1 MKITALPRF
10 SIEMALQAA
19 LCLERLEAGL
29 RPPLCGV
36 YGPEGR
42 KTGKGAVQEKLYQ
55 ALYRKWRPQT
65 FADVIGQQHIT
76 DTLRAQL
83 QSGRLSHAYLFTG
96 TRGTGKTTCAK
107 ILARAV
113 NCEHPVNGDPC
124 NECAACRGILD
135 GSVLDV
141 TEIDAAS
148 NNGVDNIRD
157 LRDETRYT
165 PAQVKKRVFIIDE
178 VHMLSIGA
186 FNALLKTLEEPP
198 EHVLFILATTE
209 LHKVP
214 ATILSRCQRFDFRRI
229 GAEDIA
235 RRLLDVAAG
244 EGIQLTEGA
253 ARLIARLADGAMRD
267 ALSMLDR
274 AAAVGAVDEQTV
286 TAALGVLGQ
295 DDGVRL
301 AEHLKAG
308 DLAAAVGLL
317 DEYYNAGRDLASVY
331 DQMLGLIRDALL
343 VKTSKTDVSALISPA
358 YSVKT
363 LQKLCDGLA
372 SSTLIAWSRVIGDAL
387 DRMRSAANRRVEAE
401 LCAVRLCSLGAEN
414 YDTLGG
420 RVEALEEKLK
430 NGVPVQVVQST
441 AAPARGTD
449 APPPPGDED
458 APPPPDDSDAPLW
471 LGEEQGQTA
480 PAAPA
485 KQQPE
490 NTASALA
497 DWPHWPELLE
507 KLTGKINTGA
517 HTNLKLSAKGVM
529 EDGALVILCEDGIT
543 AMLAKAEPT
552 MKTIREQAAAL
563 AGAPI
568 KVKVREAGDE
578 PIQKKNTA
586 VDEIIGRAKAF
597 DIQVKEL

>member
-1 MKITALPRF
+1 M
-10 SIEMALQAA
+10 
-19 LCLERLEAGL
+19 
-29 RPPLCGV
+29 
-36 YGPEGR
+36 
-42 KTGKGAVQEKLYQ
+42 YQ

-65 FADVIGQQHIT
+65 FADVIGQQHVT
-76 DTLRAQL
+76 DTLRAQIK
-83 QSGRLSHAYLFTG
+83 SGRLSHAYLFTG

-235 RRLLDVAAG
+235 RRLLDVATG
-244 EGIQLTEGA
+244 EGIELTEGA

-274 AAAVGAVDEQTV
+274 AAAAGAVDEQTV

-295 DDGVRL
+295 GDGVRL
-301 AEHLKAG
+301 AEALKAG

-317 DEYYNAGRDLASVY
+317 DEYYNEGRDLAAVY

-343 VKTSKTDVSALISPA
+343 VKTSRTDVSALISPA
-358 YSVKT
+358 YTVKT

-372 SSTLIAWSRVIGDAL
+372 ASTLLAWSRVIGEAL

-401 LCAVRLCSLGAEN
+401 LCAVRLCSLGAED

-420 RVEALEEKLK
+420 RVEALEEKMK
-430 NGVPVQVVQST
+430 RGVPVQAPPQAAP
-441 AAPARGTD
+441 AAPARGGD
-449 APPPPGDED
+449 DLPPPPGDAD
-458 APPPPDDSDAPLW
+458 APPPPDDSEAPPW
-471 LGEEQGQTA
+471 LEEEQAQAA

-485 KQQPE
+485 KRAEPE
-490 NTASALA
+490 SAPAQA
-497 DWPHWPELLE
+497 DWPHWPALLE
-507 KLTGKINTGA
+507 GLAGKINTGA
-517 HTNLKLSAKGVM
+517 LTNLKLSARGVE
-529 EDGALVILCEDGIT
+529 EDGGLVILCEDSIT
-543 AMLAKAEPT
+543 VMLAKAEPT
-552 MKTIREQAAAL
+552 LRVIREQAAAL

-578 PIQKKNTA
+578 PVQKNTA
-586 VDEIIGRAKAF
+586 VDELIGRAKAF

>member
-1 MKITALPRF
+1 M
-10 SIEMALQAA
+10 
-19 LCLERLEAGL
+19 
-29 RPPLCGV
+29 
-36 YGPEGR
+36 
-42 KTGKGAVQEKLYQ
+42 YQ

-65 FADVIGQQHIT
+65 FADVIGQQHVT

-83 QSGRLSHAYLFTG
+83 KSGRLSHAYLFTG

-235 RRLLDVAAG
+235 RRLLQVADG

-274 AAAVGAVDEQTV
+274 AAAAGAVDEQTV

-301 AEHLKAG
+301 AEALKAG

-317 DEYYNAGRDLASVY
+317 DEYYSEGRDLAAVY
-331 DQMLGLIRDALL
+331 DQLLGLIRDALL

-372 SSTLIAWSRVIGDAL
+372 SSTLIAWSRVIGEAL

-401 LCAVRLCSLGAEN
+401 LCAVRLCSLGAED

-430 NGVPVQVVQST
+430 NGVPVQVVQG

-449 APPPPGDED
+449 APPSPGDAD
-458 APPPPDDSDAPLW
+458 APPLPDDSDAPPW
-471 LGEEQGQTA
+471 LEEEQAQAAPVPAAA

-485 KQQPE
+485 AAYKDWPLWPRLLE
-490 NTASALA
+490 ALA
-497 DWPHWPELLE
+497 
-507 KLTGKINTGA
+507 GKINIGA
-517 HTNLKLSAKGVM
+517 HTNLKLSARGVE
-529 EDGALVILCEDGIT
+529 EDGALVILCEDKMT
-543 AMLAKAEPT
+543 AILAAKEPT
-552 MKTIREQAAAL
+552 LKVVREQAAAL
-563 AGAPI
+563 AGGPV

-578 PIQKKNTA
+578 PARAKNSK
-586 VDEIIGRAKAF
+586 VDELIGRAKAF

>member
-1 MKITALPRF
+1 M
-10 SIEMALQAA
+10 
-19 LCLERLEAGL
+19 
-29 RPPLCGV
+29 
-36 YGPEGR
+36 
-42 KTGKGAVQEKLYQ
+42 YQ

-274 AAAVGAVDEQTV
+274 AAAAGAVDEQTV
-286 TAALGVLGQ
+286 TTALGVLGQ

-301 AEHLKAG
+301 AEALKAG

-343 VKTSKTDVSALISPA
+343 VKTSKTDVSGLISPA

-430 NGVPVQVVQST
+430 NGVPVQVVQG
-441 AAPARGTD
+441 AAVPARGTD
-449 APPPPGDED
+449 APPPPGYED
-458 APPPPDDSDAPLW
+458 APPPPDDSDAPPW
-471 LGEEQGQTA
+471 LGEEQGQA
-480 PAAPA
+480 APVKQEPAAAAPT
-485 KQQPE
+485 Q
-490 NTASALA
+490 A
-497 DWPHWPELLE
+497 DWPHWAKLLE
-507 KLTGKINTGA
+507 ALTGKINTGA
-517 HTNLKLSAKGVM
+517 HTNLKLSAKGVL

-552 MKTIREQAAAL
+552 MKVIREQAAAL

-568 KVKVREAGDE
+568 KIKVREAGDE
-578 PIQKKNTA
+578 PVQKKNTA

>member
-1 MKITALPRF
+1 M
-10 SIEMALQAA
+10 
-19 LCLERLEAGL
+19 
-29 RPPLCGV
+29 
-36 YGPEGR
+36 
-42 KTGKGAVQEKLYQ
+42 YQ

-65 FADVIGQQHIT
+65 FADVIGQQHVT
-76 DTLRAQL
+76 DTLRAQIK
-83 QSGRLSHAYLFTG
+83 SGRLSHAYLFTG

-244 EGIQLTEGA
+244 EGIELTEGA

-274 AAAVGAVDEQTV
+274 AAAAGAVDEQTV

-295 DDGVRL
+295 GDGVRL
-301 AEHLKAG
+301 AEALKAG

-317 DEYYNAGRDLASVY
+317 DEYYNEGRDLAAVY

-358 YSVKT
+358 YTVKT

-372 SSTLIAWSRVIGDAL
+372 ASTLLAWSRVIGEAL

-401 LCAVRLCSLGAEN
+401 LCAVRLCSLGAED

-420 RVEALEEKLK
+420 RVEALEEKMK
-430 NGVPVQVVQST
+430 RGVPVQAAPQAAP
-441 AAPARGTD
+441 AAPARSGD
-449 APPPPGDED
+449 DLPPPPGDAD
-458 APPPPDDSDAPLW
+458 APPPPDDSEAPPW
-471 LGEEQGQTA
+471 LEEEQAQA
-480 PAAPA
+480 VPAAPA
-485 KQQPE
+485 KRAEPE
-490 NTASALA
+490 SAPAQA
-497 DWPHWPELLE
+497 DWPHWPALLE
-507 KLTGKINTGA
+507 GLAGKINTGA
-517 HTNLKLSAKGVM
+517 LTNLKLSARGVE
-529 EDGALVILCEDGIT
+529 EDGGLVILCEDSIT
-543 AMLAKAEPT
+543 VMLAKAEPT
-552 MKTIREQAAAL
+552 LRVIREQAAAL

-578 PIQKKNTA
+578 PVQKNTA
-586 VDEIIGRAKAF
+586 VDELIGRAKAF

>member
-1 MKITALPRF
+1 M
-10 SIEMALQAA
+10 
-19 LCLERLEAGL
+19 
-29 RPPLCGV
+29 
-36 YGPEGR
+36 
-42 KTGKGAVQEKLYQ
+42 YQ

-65 FADVIGQQHIT
+65 FADVIGQQHVT

-178 VHMLSIGA
+178 VHMLSTGA

-244 EGIQLTEGA
+244 EGIELTEGA

-274 AAAVGAVDEQTV
+274 AAAAGAVDEET
-286 TAALGVLGQ
+286 
-295 DDGVRL
+295 VRL
-301 AEHLKAG
+301 RSHLSQLDAMLTAG
-308 DLAAAVGLL
+308 GAIGRKLDFLLQEFNREANTIGSKGNDLEQARTV
-317 DEYYNAGRDLASVY
+317 
-331 DQMLGLIRDALL
+331 
-343 VKTSKTDVSALISPA
+343 
-358 YSVKT
+358 
-363 LQKLCDGLA
+363 
-372 SSTLIAWSRVIGDAL
+372 
-387 DRMRSAANRRVEAE
+387 VEIKAE
-401 LCAVRLCSLGAEN
+401 L
-414 YDTLGG
+414 
-420 RVEALEEKLK
+420 EK
-430 NGVPVQVVQST
+430 
-441 AAPARGTD
+441 
-449 APPPPGDED
+449 
-458 APPPPDDSDAPLW
+458 
-471 LGEEQGQTA
+471 
-480 PAAPA
+480 
-485 KQQPE
+485 
-490 NTASALA
+490 
-497 DWPHWPELLE
+497 
-507 KLTGKINTGA
+507 
-517 HTNLKLSAKGVM
+517 
-529 EDGALVILCEDGIT
+529 
-543 AMLAKAEPT
+543 
-552 MKTIREQAAAL
+552 IREQTQN
-563 AGAPI
+563 I
-568 KVKVREAGDE
+568 E
-578 PIQKKNTA
+578 
-586 VDEIIGRAKAF
+586 
-597 DIQVKEL
+597 

>member
-1 MKITALPRF
+1 MPMMPCARTG
-10 SIEMALQAA
+10 MAA
-19 LCLERLEAGL
+19 RK
-29 RPPLCGV
+29 R
-36 YGPEGR
+36 EG
-42 KTGKGAVQEKLYQ
+42 KALYQ

-76 DTLRAQL
+76 DTLRAQM

-113 NCEHPVNGDPC
+113 NCERPVGGDPC

-178 VHMLSIGA
+178 VHMLSVGA

-235 RRLLDVAAG
+235 RRLLDVAAN
-244 EGIQLTEGA
+244 EGIALTEGA

-274 AAAVGAVDEQTV
+274 AAAAGEVDEQGV
-286 TAALGVLGQ
+286 TAALGVMGQ
-295 DDGVRL
+295 DDSLRL
-301 AEHLKAG
+301 AGALAAG

-317 DEYYNAGRDLASVY
+317 EEYYNAGRDLAAVY

-343 VKTSKTDVSALISPA
+343 VKTSRTDVSALISPA
-358 YSVKT
+358 YSVKS
-363 LQKLCDGLA
+363 LQKLCETVA
-372 SSTLIAWSRVIGDAL
+372 SSTLLAWSRAIGEAL

-401 LCAVRLCSLGAEN
+401 LCAVRLCSLGAED

-420 RVEALEEKLK
+420 RVEALEQTLK
-430 NGVPVQVVQST
+430 NGVPVQTVQVVQ
-441 AAPARGTD
+441 AAPAAAADETPPPPSDAD
-449 APPPPGDED
+449 APPPPSDAD
-458 APPPPDDSDAPLW
+458 APAWVEDEAPPAPP
-471 LGEEQGQTA
+471 A
-480 PAAPA
+480 PAAVW
-485 KQQPE
+485 Q
-490 NTASALA
+490 
-497 DWPHWPELLE
+497 HWAALLE
-507 KLTGKINTGA
+507 ALTGKINTGA
-517 HTNLKLSAKGVM
+517 HTNLKLSAKGVK
-529 EDGALVILCEDGIT
+529 EDGALVLLCEDGIT

-552 MKTIREQAAAL
+552 MKVIREQAAAHE
-563 AGAPI
+563 GAPLKI
-568 KVKVREAGDE
+568 KVREADE
-578 PIQKKNTA
+578 LPAAPKNTA
-586 VDEIIGRAKAF
+586 VDALRDRAKQF
-597 DIQVKEL
+597 DIPVKQL

>member
-1 MKITALPRF
+1 M
-10 SIEMALQAA
+10 
-19 LCLERLEAGL
+19 
-29 RPPLCGV
+29 
-36 YGPEGR
+36 
-42 KTGKGAVQEKLYQ
+42 
-55 ALYRKWRPQT
+55 
-65 FADVIGQQHIT
+65 
-76 DTLRAQL
+76 
-83 QSGRLSHAYLFTG
+83 
-96 TRGTGKTTCAK
+96 
-107 ILARAV
+107 
-113 NCEHPVNGDPC
+113 NGDPC

-244 EGIQLTEGA
+244 EGIELTEGA

-274 AAAVGAVDEQTV
+274 AAAAGAVDEETV
-286 TAALGVLGQ
+286 TAALGVMGQ
-295 DDGVRL
+295 DDGVHL
-301 AEHLKAG
+301 AEHFKTG
-308 DLAAAVGLL
+308 DLAAAVTLL
-317 DEYYNAGRDLASVY
+317 EEYYSAGRDLAAVF

-343 VKTSKTDVSALISPA
+343 VKTSRTDVSALISPA
-358 YSVKT
+358 YTVKT
-363 LQKLCDGLA
+363 LQGLCDGLA
-372 SSTLIAWSRVIGDAL
+372 ASTLIAWSRIIGDSL

-430 NGVPVQVVQST
+430 NGVPVQVVQTPQS
-441 AAPARGTD
+441 GGM

-458 APPPPDDSDAPLW
+458 APPPPGDEDAPPLIDGEPAPQAKPGKPAGPTLTLW
-471 LGEEQGQTA
+471 PQWARLLD
-480 PAAPA
+480 
-485 KQQPE
+485 
-490 NTASALA
+490 ALM
-497 DWPHWPELLE
+497 
-507 KLTGKINTGA
+507 GKINVGA
-517 HTNLKLSAKGVM
+517 LTNIKLGAKGAL
-529 EDGALVILCEDGIT
+529 EDGALVILCEDRMTYI
-543 AMLAKAEPT
+543 LAQKDETLAV
-552 MKTIREQAAAL
+552 IREQAAKL
-563 AGAPI
+563 NGGPI
-568 KVKVREAGDE
+568 KVRVREAGDE
-578 PIQKKNTA
+578 IIQENNAK
-586 VDEIIGRAKAF
+586 VDELIGHAQEL
-597 DIQVKEL
+597 DIEIKTL

>member
-1 MKITALPRF
+1 M
-10 SIEMALQAA
+10 
-19 LCLERLEAGL
+19 
-29 RPPLCGV
+29 
-36 YGPEGR
+36 
-42 KTGKGAVQEKLYQ
+42 YQ

-65 FADVIGQQHIT
+65 FADVIGQQNIT

-83 QSGRLSHAYLFTG
+83 RSGRLSHAYLFTG

-113 NCEHPVNGDPC
+113 NCEHPVDGDPC

-235 RRLLDVAAG
+235 RRLLNVAVG
-244 EGIQLTEGA
+244 EGIELTEGA

-274 AAAVGAVDEQTV
+274 AAAAGAVDEQTV
-286 TAALGVLGQ
+286 TAALGVMGQ
-295 DDGVRL
+295 DDGIRL
-301 AEHLKAG
+301 AEHLKTG
-308 DLAAAVGLL
+308 DLAAAIALI
-317 DEYYNAGRDLASVY
+317 DEYYNAGRDLAAVY

-358 YSVKT
+358 YTVKS

-372 SSTLIAWSRVIGDAL
+372 SSTLIAWSRVIGEAL

-401 LCAVRLCSLGAEN
+401 LCAVRLCSLGAEQ
-414 YDTLGG
+414 YDTLSG
-420 RVEALEEKLK
+420 RVEALEEKMK
-430 NGVPVQVVQST
+430 HGVPV
-441 AAPARGTD
+441 AAMPAQAVRQAD
-449 APPPPGDED
+449 DMPPAPGDED
-458 APPPPDDSDAPLW
+458 APPPPDDGDAPLW
-471 LGEEQGQTA
+471 AEQEATVRQSA
-480 PAAPA
+480 SAAKPAAA
-485 KQQPE
+485 AVK
-490 NTASALA
+490 AAA
-497 DWPHWPELLE
+497 WPQWTQLLGM
-507 KLTGKINTGA
+507 LTGKINTGA
-517 HTNLKLSAKGVM
+517 HTNLKVSAKGM
-529 EDGALVILCEDGIT
+529 LEDGVLVIQCEDSIT

-552 MKTIREQAAAL
+552 MKVIREQAAAL

-578 PIQKKNTA
+578 PVIQKNAA

>member
-1 MKITALPRF
+1 M
-10 SIEMALQAA
+10 
-19 LCLERLEAGL
+19 
-29 RPPLCGV
+29 
-36 YGPEGR
+36 
-42 KTGKGAVQEKLYQ
+42 YQ

-76 DTLRAQL
+76 DTLRTQL

-274 AAAVGAVDEQTV
+274 AAAAGAVDEQTV

-301 AEHLKAG
+301 AEALKAG

-430 NGVPVQVVQST
+430 NGVSVQVVQGA

-449 APPPPGDED
+449 APPPPGDGD
-458 APPPPDDSDAPLW
+458 APPPPDDSDAPPW
-471 LGEEQGQTA
+471 LGEEQAAPGA
-480 PAAPA
+480 PAGQGNPA
-485 KQQPE
+485 A
-490 NTASALA
+490 ASGLA
-497 DWPHWPELLE
+497 DWPHWPKLLE
-507 KLTGKINTGA
+507 ALTGKINTGA
-517 HTNLKLSAKGVM
+517 HTNLKLSARGVE
-529 EDGALVILCEDGIT
+529 EDGGLVILCEDSIT

-552 MKTIREQAAAL
+552 MKVIREQAAAL

>member
-1 MKITALPRF
+1 M
-10 SIEMALQAA
+10 
-19 LCLERLEAGL
+19 
-29 RPPLCGV
+29 
-36 YGPEGR
+36 
-42 KTGKGAVQEKLYQ
+42 YQ

-244 EGIQLTEGA
+244 ESIGLTEGA

-274 AAAVGAVDEQTV
+274 AAAAGAVDEQTV

-343 VKTSKTDVSALISPA
+343 VKTSKTDVSGLISPA

-372 SSTLIAWSRVIGDAL
+372 SSTLIAWSRVIGESL

-401 LCAVRLCSLGAEN
+401 LCAVRLCSLGAED

-420 RVEALEEKLK
+420 RVEALEEKMK
-430 NGVPVQVVQST
+430 NGVPVQVVQG
-441 AAPARGTD
+441 AAASARGAD

-458 APPPPDDSDAPLW
+458 APPPPDDSDAPPW
-471 LGEEQGQTA
+471 LGEEDGQPA
-480 PAAPA
+480 PGAPA
-485 KQQPE
+485 KQEPAD
-490 NTASALA
+490 TASALT
-497 DWPHWPELLE
+497 DWPHWAKLLE
-507 KLTGKINTGA
+507 ALTGKINTGA
-517 HTNLKLSAKGVM
+517 HTNLKLSARGVE

-552 MKTIREQAAAL
+552 MKVIREQAAAL

-568 KVKVREAGDE
+568 KIKVREAGDE
-578 PIQKKNTA
+578 PVQKKNTA

>member
-1 MKITALPRF
+1 M
-10 SIEMALQAA
+10 
-19 LCLERLEAGL
+19 
-29 RPPLCGV
+29 
-36 YGPEGR
+36 
-42 KTGKGAVQEKLYQ
+42 YQ

-113 NCEHPVNGDPC
+113 NCENPVNGDPC

-235 RRLLDVAAG
+235 RRLLDVAGG
-244 EGIQLTEGA
+244 EGIGLTEGA

-274 AAAVGAVDEQTV
+274 AAAAGAVDEQTV
-286 TAALGVLGQ
+286 TAALGVMGQ
-295 DDGVRL
+295 DDSLRL
-301 AEHLKAG
+301 AGSLKAG

-358 YSVKT
+358 YSVQT

-372 SSTLIAWSRVIGDAL
+372 ASTLIAWSRVIGDAL

-401 LCAVRLCSLGAEN
+401 LCAVRLCSLDADS

-430 NGVPVQVVQST
+430 NGVPVQ
-441 AAPARGTD
+441 AAQPMPASGRAAGI
-449 APPPPGDED
+449 GDE
-458 APPPPDDSDAPLW
+458 PPPPDDSDAPDW
-471 LGEEQGQTA
+471 AGGQEDIRAPGKNEAAA
-480 PAAPA
+480 PAA
-485 KQQPE
+485 
-490 NTASALA
+490 A
-497 DWPHWPELLE
+497 DWPHWPALLE
-507 KLTGKINTGA
+507 ALTGKINTGA
-517 HTNLKLSAKGVM
+517 HTNLKLSARGIE

-552 MKTIREQAAAL
+552 MKVIRAQAAAL
-563 AGAPI
+563 AGAPV

-578 PIQKKNTA
+578 PVHKKNTA
-586 VDEIIGRAKAF
+586 VDELIGRAKAF

>member
-1 MKITALPRF
+1 M
-10 SIEMALQAA
+10 
-19 LCLERLEAGL
+19 
-29 RPPLCGV
+29 
-36 YGPEGR
+36 
-42 KTGKGAVQEKLYQ
+42 YQ

-65 FADVIGQQHIT
+65 FADVIGQQHVT

-83 QSGRLSHAYLFTG
+83 KSGRLSHAYLFTG

-235 RRLLDVAAG
+235 RRLLQVADG

-274 AAAVGAVDEQTV
+274 AAAAGAVDEQTV

-301 AEHLKAG
+301 AEALKAG

-317 DEYYNAGRDLASVY
+317 DEYYNEGRDLAAVY
-331 DQMLGLIRDALL
+331 DQLLGLIRDALL

-372 SSTLIAWSRVIGDAL
+372 SSTLIAWSRVIGEAL

-401 LCAVRLCSLGAEN
+401 LCAVRLCSLGAED

-430 NGVPVQVVQST
+430 NGVPVQVVQG

-449 APPPPGDED
+449 APPPPGDAD
-458 APPPPDDSDAPLW
+458 APPPPDDSDAPPW
-471 LGEEQGQTA
+471 LEEEQAQA
-480 PAAPA
+480 APAPAAVPAAPA
-485 KQQPE
+485 ADYRDWPLWPRLLE
-490 NTASALA
+490 ALA
-497 DWPHWPELLE
+497 
-507 KLTGKINTGA
+507 GKINIGA
-517 HTNLKLSAKGVM
+517 HTNLKLSARGVE
-529 EDGALVILCEDGIT
+529 EDGALVILCEDKMT
-543 AMLAKAEPT
+543 AILAAKEPT
-552 MKTIREQAAAL
+552 LKVIREQAAAL
-563 AGAPI
+563 AGGPV

-578 PIQKKNTA
+578 PVRAKNNK
-586 VDEIIGRAKAF
+586 VDELIGRAKAF

>member
-1 MKITALPRF
+1 M
-10 SIEMALQAA
+10 
-19 LCLERLEAGL
+19 
-29 RPPLCGV
+29 
-36 YGPEGR
+36 
-42 KTGKGAVQEKLYQ
+42 YQ

-65 FADVIGQQHIT
+65 FADVIGQQHVT
-76 DTLRAQL
+76 DTLRAQIK
-83 QSGRLSHAYLFTG
+83 SGRLSHAYLFTG

-235 RRLLDVAAG
+235 RRLLDVATG
-244 EGIQLTEGA
+244 EGIELTEGA

-274 AAAVGAVDEQTV
+274 AAAAGAVDEQTV

-295 DDGVRL
+295 GDGVRL
-301 AEHLKAG
+301 AEALKAG

-317 DEYYNAGRDLASVY
+317 DEYYNEGRDLAAVY

-358 YSVKT
+358 YTVKT

-372 SSTLIAWSRVIGDAL
+372 ASTLLAWSRVIGEAL

-401 LCAVRLCSLGAEN
+401 LCAVRLCSLGAED

-420 RVEALEEKLK
+420 RVEALEEKMK
-430 NGVPVQVVQST
+430 RGVPVQVPPQAAP
-441 AAPARGTD
+441 AAPARGGD
-449 APPPPGDED
+449 DLPPPPGDAD
-458 APPPPDDSDAPLW
+458 APPPPDDSEAPPW
-471 LGEEQGQTA
+471 LEEEQAQAA

-485 KQQPE
+485 KRAEPE
-490 NTASALA
+490 GAPAQA
-497 DWPHWPELLE
+497 DWPHWPALLE
-507 KLTGKINTGA
+507 GLAGKINTGA
-517 HTNLKLSAKGVM
+517 LTNLKLSARGVE
-529 EDGALVILCEDGIT
+529 EDGGLVILCEDGIT
-543 AMLAKAEPT
+543 VMLAKAEPT
-552 MKTIREQAAAL
+552 LRVIREQAAAL

-578 PIQKKNTA
+578 PVQKNTA
-586 VDEIIGRAKAF
+586 VDELIGRAKAF

>member
-1 MKITALPRF
+1 M
-10 SIEMALQAA
+10 
-19 LCLERLEAGL
+19 
-29 RPPLCGV
+29 
-36 YGPEGR
+36 
-42 KTGKGAVQEKLYQ
+42 YQ

-274 AAAVGAVDEQTV
+274 AAAAGAVDEQTV

-301 AEHLKAG
+301 AEALKAG

-343 VKTSKTDVSALISPA
+343 VKTSKTDVSGLISPA

-372 SSTLIAWSRVIGDAL
+372 ASTLIAWSRVIGNAL

-430 NGVPVQVVQST
+430 NGVPVQVVQGT

-458 APPPPDDSDAPLW
+458 APPPPDDCDAPPW
-471 LGEEQGQTA
+471 LGEEQGQA
-480 PAAPA
+480 SPAAPA
-485 KQQPE
+485 KQEPPE
-490 NTASALA
+490 TASALA
-497 DWPHWPELLE
+497 DWPHWAKLLE
-507 KLTGKINTGA
+507 ALTGKINTGA
-517 HTNLKLSAKGVM
+517 HTNLKLSAKGVL

-552 MKTIREQAAAL
+552 MKVIREQAAAL

-568 KVKVREAGDE
+568 KIKVREAGDE

>member
-1 MKITALPRF
+1 MYR
-10 SIEMALQAA
+10 
-19 LCLERLEAGL
+19 
-29 RPPLCGV
+29 
-36 YGPEGR
+36 
-42 KTGKGAVQEKLYQ
+42 
-55 ALYRKWRPQT
+55 ALYRKWRPQR
-65 FADVIGQQHIT
+65 FADVVGQQPIVT
-76 DTLRAQL
+76 AL
-83 QSGRLSHAYLFTG
+83 QNQIAAGRIGHAYLFTG

-274 AAAVGAVDEQTV
+274 AAAAGAVDEQTV
-286 TAALGVLGQ
+286 TTALGVLGQ

-301 AEHLKAG
+301 AETLKAG

-343 VKTSKTDVSALISPA
+343 VKTSKTDVSGLISPA

-372 SSTLIAWSRVIGDAL
+372 SSTLIAWSRVIGDTL

-430 NGVPVQVVQST
+430 NGVPVQVVQGA

-458 APPPPDDSDAPLW
+458 APPPPDDSDAPPW
-471 LGEEQGQTA
+471 IGEEQGQ
-480 PAAPA
+480 AAPA
-485 KQQPE
+485 KQEEPAAAVPTQ
-490 NTASALA
+490 A
-497 DWPHWPELLE
+497 DWPHWAKLLE
-507 KLTGKINTGA
+507 ALTGKINTGA
-517 HTNLKLSAKGVM
+517 HTNLKLSARGVE
-529 EDGALVILCEDGIT
+529 EDGGLVILCEDSIT

-552 MKTIREQAAAL
+552 MKVIREQAAAL

-578 PIQKKNTA
+578 PVQKKNTA
-586 VDEIIGRAKAF
+586 VDELIGRAKAF

>member
-1 MKITALPRF
+1 M
-10 SIEMALQAA
+10 
-19 LCLERLEAGL
+19 
-29 RPPLCGV
+29 
-36 YGPEGR
+36 
-42 KTGKGAVQEKLYQ
+42 YQ

-65 FADVIGQQHIT
+65 FADVIGQQHVT
-76 DTLRAQL
+76 DTLRAQIK
-83 QSGRLSHAYLFTG
+83 SGRLSHAYLFTG

-244 EGIQLTEGA
+244 EGIELTEGA

-274 AAAVGAVDEQTV
+274 AAAAGAVDEQTV

-295 DDGVRL
+295 GDGVRL
-301 AEHLKAG
+301 AEALKAG

-317 DEYYNAGRDLASVY
+317 DEYYNEGRDLAAVY

-358 YSVKT
+358 YTVKT

-372 SSTLIAWSRVIGDAL
+372 ASTLLAWSRVIGEAL

-401 LCAVRLCSLGAEN
+401 LCAVRLCSLGAED

-420 RVEALEEKLK
+420 RVEALEEKMK
-430 NGVPVQVVQST
+430 RGVPVQAPPQAAP
-441 AAPARGTD
+441 AAPARGGD
-449 APPPPGDED
+449 DLPPPPGDAD
-458 APPPPDDSDAPLW
+458 APPPPDDSEAPPW
-471 LGEEQGQTA
+471 LEEEQAQAA

-485 KQQPE
+485 KRAEPE
-490 NTASALA
+490 SAPAQA
-497 DWPHWPELLE
+497 DWPHWPALLE
-507 KLTGKINTGA
+507 GLAGKINTGA
-517 HTNLKLSAKGVM
+517 LTNLKLSARGVE
-529 EDGALVILCEDGIT
+529 EDGGLVILCEDSIT
-543 AMLAKAEPT
+543 VMLAKAEPT
-552 MKTIREQAAAL
+552 LRVIREQAAAL

-578 PIQKKNTA
+578 PVQKNTA
-586 VDEIIGRAKAF
+586 VDELIGRAKAF

>member
-1 MKITALPRF
+1 M
-10 SIEMALQAA
+10 
-19 LCLERLEAGL
+19 EAGL

-36 YGPEGR
+36 NR
-42 KTGKGAVQEKLYQ
+42 IFARRDRVSGKGLNAAVYQ

-274 AAAVGAVDEQTV
+274 AAAAGAVDEQTV
-286 TAALGVLGQ
+286 TTALGVLGQ

-301 AEHLKAG
+301 AETLKAG

-343 VKTSKTDVSALISPA
+343 VKTSKTDVSGLISPA

-430 NGVPVQVVQST
+430 NGVPVQVVQG
-441 AAPARGTD
+441 AAVPARGTD

-458 APPPPDDSDAPLW
+458 APPPPDDSDAPPW
-471 LGEEQGQTA
+471 LGEEQGQA
-480 PAAPA
+480 APVKQEPAAAAPT
-485 KQQPE
+485 Q
-490 NTASALA
+490 A
-497 DWPHWPELLE
+497 DWPHWAKLLE
-507 KLTGKINTGA
+507 ALTGKINTGA
-517 HTNLKLSAKGVM
+517 HTNLKLSARGVE
-529 EDGALVILCEDGIT
+529 EDGGLVILCEDSIT

-552 MKTIREQAAAL
+552 MKVIREQAAAL

-578 PIQKKNTA
+578 PVQKKNTA
-586 VDEIIGRAKAF
+586 VDELIGRAKAF

>member
-1 MKITALPRF
+1 M
-10 SIEMALQAA
+10 
-19 LCLERLEAGL
+19 
-29 RPPLCGV
+29 
-36 YGPEGR
+36 
-42 KTGKGAVQEKLYQ
+42 YQ

-274 AAAVGAVDEQTV
+274 AAAAGAVDEQTV

-301 AEHLKAG
+301 AEALKAG

-430 NGVPVQVVQST
+430 NGVSVQAVQGA

-449 APPPPGDED
+449 APPPPGDGD
-458 APPPPDDSDAPLW
+458 APPPPDDSDAPPW
-471 LGEEQGQTA
+471 LGEEQAAPGA
-480 PAAPA
+480 PAGQGNPA
-485 KQQPE
+485 A
-490 NTASALA
+490 ASGLA
-497 DWPHWPELLE
+497 DWPQWPKLLE
-507 KLTGKINTGA
+507 ALTGKINTGA
-517 HTNLKLSAKGVM
+517 HTNLKLSARGVE
-529 EDGALVILCEDGIT
+529 EDGGLVILCEDSIT

-552 MKTIREQAAAL
+552 MKVIREQAAAL

-578 PIQKKNTA
+578 PVQKKNTA
-586 VDEIIGRAKAF
+586 VDEIIGRAKAL

>member
-1 MKITALPRF
+1 M
-10 SIEMALQAA
+10 
-19 LCLERLEAGL
+19 
-29 RPPLCGV
+29 
-36 YGPEGR
+36 
-42 KTGKGAVQEKLYQ
+42 YQ

-65 FADVIGQQHIT
+65 FADVIGQQHVT
-76 DTLRAQL
+76 DTLRAQIK
-83 QSGRLSHAYLFTG
+83 SGRLSHAYLFTG

-235 RRLLDVAAG
+235 RRLLDVATG
-244 EGIQLTEGA
+244 EGIELTKGA

-274 AAAVGAVDEQTV
+274 AAAAGAVDEQTV

-295 DDGVRL
+295 GDGVRL
-301 AEHLKAG
+301 AEALKAG

-317 DEYYNAGRDLASVY
+317 DEYYNEGRDLAAVY

-358 YSVKT
+358 YTVKT

-372 SSTLIAWSRVIGDAL
+372 ASTLLAWSRVIGEAL

-401 LCAVRLCSLGAEN
+401 LCAVRLCSLGAED

-420 RVEALEEKLK
+420 RVEALEEKMK
-430 NGVPVQVVQST
+430 HGVPVQAAP
-441 AAPARGTD
+441 AAPARGGD
-449 APPPPGDED
+449 DLPPPPGDAD
-458 APPPPDDSDAPLW
+458 APPPPDDSEAPPW
-471 LGEEQGQTA
+471 LEEEQAQAA

-485 KQQPE
+485 KRAAPE
-490 NTASALA
+490 SAPAQA
-497 DWPHWPELLE
+497 DWPHWPALLE
-507 KLTGKINTGA
+507 GLAGKINTGA
-517 HTNLKLSAKGVM
+517 LTNLKLSARGVE
-529 EDGALVILCEDGIT
+529 EDGGLVILCEDSIT
-543 AMLAKAEPT
+543 VMLAKAEPT
-552 MKTIREQAAAL
+552 LRVIREQAAAL

-578 PIQKKNTA
+578 PVQKNTA
-586 VDEIIGRAKAF
+586 VDELIGRAKAF

>member
-1 MKITALPRF
+1 M
-10 SIEMALQAA
+10 
-19 LCLERLEAGL
+19 
-29 RPPLCGV
+29 
-36 YGPEGR
+36 
-42 KTGKGAVQEKLYQ
+42 YQ

-274 AAAVGAVDEQTV
+274 AAAAGAVDEQTV

-301 AEHLKAG
+301 AEALKAG

-430 NGVPVQVVQST
+430 NGVPVQAVQGA

-449 APPPPGDED
+449 APPPPEDGD
-458 APPPPDDSDAPLW
+458 APPPPDDSDAPPW
-471 LGEEQGQTA
+471 LGEEQAALGASAGQGK
-480 PAAPA
+480 PAA
-485 KQQPE
+485 
-490 NTASALA
+490 ASGLA
-497 DWPHWPELLE
+497 DWPQWPKLLE
-507 KLTGKINTGA
+507 ALTGKINTGA
-517 HTNLKLSAKGVM
+517 HTNLKLSARGVE
-529 EDGALVILCEDGIT
+529 EDGGLVILCEDSIT

-552 MKTIREQAAAL
+552 MKVIREQAAAL

-586 VDEIIGRAKAF
+586 VDEIIGRAKAL

>member
-1 MKITALPRF
+1 M
-10 SIEMALQAA
+10 
-19 LCLERLEAGL
+19 
-29 RPPLCGV
+29 
-36 YGPEGR
+36 
-42 KTGKGAVQEKLYQ
+42 YQ

-113 NCEHPVNGDPC
+113 NCEHPVGGDPC
-124 NECAACRGILD
+124 NACAACRGILD

-198 EHVLFILATTE
+198 GHVLFILATTE

-235 RRLLDVAAG
+235 RRLLDVADG
-244 EGIQLTEGA
+244 EGIGLTEGA

-274 AAAVGAVDEQTV
+274 AAAAGAVDEQSV

-295 DDGVRL
+295 DDGIHL
-301 AEHLKAG
+301 AEHLKNG

-317 DEYYNAGRDLASVY
+317 DEYYNAGRDLAAVY

-343 VKTSKTDVSALISPA
+343 VKTSKTDVSAMISPA
-358 YSVKT
+358 YTVGA

-372 SSTLIAWSRVIGDAL
+372 SSTLIAWSRVIGETL

-401 LCAVRLCSLGAEN
+401 LCAVRLCSLGAEA

-420 RVEALEEKLK
+420 RVEALEEQMKH
-430 NGVPVQVVQST
+430 GVPVRMAQGV
-441 AAPARGTD
+441 APAQSGTE
-449 APPPPGDED
+449 AL
-458 APPPPDDSDAPLW
+458 PPPDDADAPPLPDDAD
-471 LGEEQGQTA
+471 A
-480 PAAPA
+480 PAWVGEQDAANPPA
-485 KQQPE
+485 AGDKPQPP
-490 NTASALA
+490 ADRQA
-497 DWPHWPELLE
+497 DWPHWAKLMEG
-507 KLTGKINTGA
+507 LTGKINTGA
-517 HTNLKLSAKGVM
+517 HTNLKLSAKGI
-529 EDGALVILCEDGIT
+529 EEEGALVILCEDGIT

-552 MKTIREQAAAL
+552 MKVIREQAAAL
-563 AGAPI
+563 AGASI
-568 KVKVREAGDE
+568 KVKVREADE
-578 PIQKKNTA
+578 QPVQQKNDA
-586 VDEIIGRAKAF
+586 VEALIGRAKEL
-597 DIQVKEL
+597 DIQINEF

>member
-1 MKITALPRF
+1 M
-10 SIEMALQAA
+10 
-19 LCLERLEAGL
+19 
-29 RPPLCGV
+29 
-36 YGPEGR
+36 
-42 KTGKGAVQEKLYQ
+42 YQ

-274 AAAVGAVDEQTV
+274 AAAAGAVDEQTV

-301 AEHLKAG
+301 AEALKAG

-343 VKTSKTDVSALISPA
+343 VKTSKTDVSGLISPA

-372 SSTLIAWSRVIGDAL
+372 ASTLIAWSRVIGDAL

-430 NGVPVQVVQST
+430 NGVPVQVVQGT

-458 APPPPDDSDAPLW
+458 APPPPDDSDAPPW
-471 LGEEQGQTA
+471 LGEEQGQAA

-485 KQQPE
+485 KQEPAD
-490 NTASALA
+490 TASALA
-497 DWPHWPELLE
+497 DWPHWAKLLE
-507 KLTGKINTGA
+507 ALTGKINTGA
-517 HTNLKLSAKGVM
+517 HTNLKLSAKGVL

-552 MKTIREQAAAL
+552 MKVIREQAAAL

-568 KVKVREAGDE
+568 KIKVREAGDE

>member
-1 MKITALPRF
+1 M
-10 SIEMALQAA
+10 
-19 LCLERLEAGL
+19 
-29 RPPLCGV
+29 
-36 YGPEGR
+36 
-42 KTGKGAVQEKLYQ
+42 YQ

-65 FADVIGQQHIT
+65 FADVIGQQHVT

-124 NECAACRGILD
+124 NECPSCRGILD

-165 PAQVKKRVFIIDE
+165 PAQVRKRVFIIDE

-244 EGIQLTEGA
+244 EGIELTEGA

-274 AAAVGAVDEQTV
+274 AAAAGAVDEQTV
-286 TAALGVLGQ
+286 TAALGVMGQ
-295 DDGVRL
+295 DDGIRL

-387 DRMRSAANRRVEAE
+387 DRMRTAANRRVEAE
-401 LCAVRLCSLGAEN
+401 LCAVRLCSLGADS

-430 NGVPVQVVQST
+430 NGIPVQVVQ
-441 AAPARGTD
+441 AAPDQPASDD
-449 APPPPGDED
+449 APPPPGDDD
-458 APPPPDDSDAPLW
+458 APPPPGDDDAPAW
-471 LGEEQGQTA
+471 IEDEA
-480 PAAPA
+480 VPPDEPAAPEMT
-485 KQQPE
+485 P
-490 NTASALA
+490 
-497 DWPHWPELLE
+497 WPHWQALL
-507 KLTGKINTGA
+507 KALTGKVDIGT
-517 HTNLKLSAKGVM
+517 HTNLKLSAKGYL
-529 EDGALVILCEDGIT
+529 EDGALVILCEDKMT
-543 AMLAKAEPT
+543 ARLAADQNRNLIIRQQAE
-552 MKTIREQAAAL
+552 AVN
-563 AGAPI
+563 GAPI
-568 KVKVREAGDE
+568 KVKVRETGDE
-578 PIQKKNTA
+578 PVKKKNTA
-586 VDEIIGRAKAF
+586 VDELIGRAKSM

>member
-244 EGIQLTEGA
+244 EGIELTEGA

-274 AAAVGAVDEQTV
+274 AAAAGAVDEQTV

-295 DDGVRL
+295 GDGVRL
-301 AEHLKAG
+301 AEALKAG

-317 DEYYNAGRDLASVY
+317 DEYYNEGRDLAAVY
-331 DQMLGLIRDALL
+331 DQMLGLMRDALL

-358 YSVKT
+358 YTVKT

-372 SSTLIAWSRVIGDAL
+372 ASTLLAWSRVIGEAL

-401 LCAVRLCSLGAEN
+401 LCAVRLCSLGAED

-420 RVEALEEKLK
+420 RVEALEEKMK
-430 NGVPVQVVQST
+430 HGVPVQAAPQAAP
-441 AAPARGTD
+441 AAPARGATI
-449 APPPPGDED
+449 
-458 APPPPDDSDAPLW
+458 
-471 LGEEQGQTA
+471 
-480 PAAPA
+480 AAPA
-485 KQQPE
+485 GGCGCAAAAGRQR
-490 NTASALA
+490 SAALAGRGAGAGSPCRAVKRADRRRAPTQA
-497 DWPHWPELLE
+497 DWPHWPALLE
-507 KLTGKINTGA
+507 ALPARSTPARIPTSSCPRAAWRRTAGWSSCVRTASPSCSPRRSRPCGSSASRRRRSPARPSRSRCAKRATSRCRKIPRWT
-517 HTNLKLSAKGVM
+517 S
-529 EDGALVILCEDGIT
+529 
-543 AMLAKAEPT
+543 
-552 MKTIREQAAAL
+552 
-563 AGAPI
+563 
-568 KVKVREAGDE
+568 
-578 PIQKKNTA
+578 
-586 VDEIIGRAKAF
+586 
-597 DIQVKEL
+597 

>member
-1 MKITALPRF
+1 M
-10 SIEMALQAA
+10 
-19 LCLERLEAGL
+19 EAGL

-36 YGPEGR
+36 NR
-42 KTGKGAVQEKLYQ
+42 IFARRDRVSGKGLNAAVYQ

-274 AAAVGAVDEQTV
+274 AAAAGAVDEQTV
-286 TAALGVLGQ
+286 TTALGVLGQ

-301 AEHLKAG
+301 AEALKAG

-343 VKTSKTDVSALISPA
+343 VKTSKTDVSGLISPA

-430 NGVPVQVVQST
+430 NGVPVQVVQG
-441 AAPARGTD
+441 AAVPARGAD
-449 APPPPGDED
+449 APPPPGDAD
-458 APPPPDDSDAPLW
+458 APPPPDDSEAPPW
-471 LGEEQGQTA
+471 LEEEQAQAA

-485 KQQPE
+485 KRAEPE
-490 NTASALA
+490 GAPAQA
-497 DWPHWPELLE
+497 DWPHWAKLLE
-507 KLTGKINTGA
+507 ALTGKINTGA
-517 HTNLKLSAKGVM
+517 HTNLKLSARGVE
-529 EDGALVILCEDGIT
+529 EDGGLVILCEDSIT

-552 MKTIREQAAAL
+552 MKVIREQAAAL

-568 KVKVREAGDE
+568 KVKVREAGDA
-578 PIQKKNTA
+578 PVQKKNTA
-586 VDEIIGRAKAF
+586 VDELIGRAKAF